1 MYARALIASLKDERG
16 IALPMAL
23 MALLLLSVLV
33 IAFVQLST
41 TEPLIA
47 NNQHQVAQARAVAE
61 AGIER
66 AAWALDNPTD
76 PNGLPSAATLP
87 AAPYNGATAFPVNV
101 NGSPLGV
108 FTVSVTNGAAANER
122 SVEAVGW
129 VPTNTGSSPKA
140 HQRISATLMK
150 FRFLDPPAALSV
162 RGELQV
168 SGNSLIDSRAD
179 LSCGPKA
186 GTISLGQTDIQG
198 GAADVYG
205 AGNNIKNEATDAL
218 TNQPGSVFD
227 AFTYSA
233 DELNMLKTLA
243 KARGTYY
250 QGAVDFS
257 SSNQIPN
264 GIVYIDTVSG
274 ENITDA
280 TPTSDFAAVTI
291 HGGAPAD
298 PSGIFSGWLIVAGAL
313 SISGDFRMHGLA
325 YVQNDFTYTGTGT
338 GEIDGAVISQN
349 VRDTSST
356 TIDTNTGG
364 NAGIQYNCAYARTG
378 GGQLPQTWT
387 IKAGTYKEIPDP

>member
-87 AAPYNGATAFPVNV
+87 AAPYNGATAFPVNF

-129 VPTNTGSSPKA
+129 VPTNTGSNPKA

-186 GTISLGQTDIQG
+186 GTISLGQTEIQG

-205 AGNNIKNEATDAL
+205 AGNNIKNEPTDAL
-218 TNQPGSVFD
+218 TNQPSSVFD

-280 TPTSDFAAVTI
+280 TPTSDFASVTI

>member
-1 MYARALIASLKDERG
+1 MHARALIASLKDERG

-61 AGIER
+61 AGLER

-87 AAPYNGATAFPVNV
+87 AAPYDGATAFPVNF
-101 NGSPLGV
+101 NGTPLGV
-108 FTVSVTNGAAANER
+108 FTVSVTNGAATNER
-122 SVEAVGW
+122 SVETVGW
-129 VPTNTGSSPKA
+129 VPTNTGSNPKA

-186 GTISLGQTDIQG
+186 GTMSLGQTDIQG
-198 GAADVYG
+198 GAADVYS
-205 AGNNIKNEATDAL
+205 AGNDIKNEATDAL

-227 AFTYSA
+227 AFTYSS

-250 QGAVDFS
+250 QGTVDFS

-280 TPTSDFAAVTI
+280 TPASDFASVTI

-298 PSGIFSGWLIVAGAL
+298 SSGIFSGWLIVAGAL

-325 YVQNDFTYTGTGT
+325 YVQNDFNYTGTGT